1 MDAEGWNERY
11 AGKEFVWSVEPNR
24 FVAEL
29 TAELPPGRAIDLAG
43 GEGRNGV
50 WLATRGWDATVV
62 DFSRAGLDK
71 ATRLAEA
78 ESVTVTTVCADLT
91 RWSPAPDA
99 YDLVLHVYLHLPAEQ
114 RAQVYAAGTAAVAPG
129 GHFVLIGHDRS
140 NVEYGY
146 GGPPYPEILATPDE
160 VVGALDGFE
169 ISRSEVAERP
179 VQTDDGE
186 RIALDTLVMA
196 RRWG

>member
-1 MDAEGWNERY
+1 MDADGWNQRY

-29 TAELPPGRAIDLAG
+29 TAGLSPGRAIDLAG

-62 DFSRAGLDK
+62 DFSQAGIDK
-71 ATRLAEA
+71 VSTLAEA
-78 ESVTVTTVCADLT
+78 EGVSVTTICADLT
-91 RWSPAPDA
+91 EWSPEPDA
-99 YDLVLHVYLHLPAEQ
+99 YDLVLHVYLHLPADQ
-114 RAQVYAAGTAAVAPG
+114 RAQVYAAAVAAVAPG

-140 NVEYGY
+140 NVENGY
-146 GGPPYPEILATPDE
+146 GGPPYPEILATPTE
-160 VVGALDGFE
+160 VVDALDGFE
-169 ISRSEVAERP
+169 VIRAEVAERP

-196 RRWG
+196 RRSG